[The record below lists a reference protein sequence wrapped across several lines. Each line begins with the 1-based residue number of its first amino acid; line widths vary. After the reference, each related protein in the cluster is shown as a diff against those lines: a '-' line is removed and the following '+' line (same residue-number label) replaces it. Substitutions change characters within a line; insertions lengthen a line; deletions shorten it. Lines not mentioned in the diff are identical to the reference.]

1 MEDLDQEYLN
11 DNDNDNDNENE
22 NENVID
28 ENDSNSDNRFPE
40 ITEGGWITWFC
51 QLSGNEY
58 FVEISEEFL
67 KHKSNLIGIKC
78 KEYLDTFLSP
88 DPPSEATINDEYI
101 EGLTLIKEA
110 YGLIHKRFITT
121 SKGLALMREKYLNGI
136 YGHCQRILCEKQI
149 LLPVGLSED
158 LKFSRVKVYC
168 PRCEEVY
175 KIKKPCSDI
184 DGAYFG
190 TSFPQLF
197 LMVRHICFILIQL
210 FPLELPRSQPQE

>member
-1 MEDLDQEYLN
+1 MDDLDQEYLNDNNN

-22 NENVID
+22 NAVE

-40 ITEGGWITWFC
+40 ISEGGWITWFC

-67 KHKSNLIGIKC
+67 KHKSNLIGMKY
-78 KEYLDTFLSP
+78 KEHLDTFLSP
-88 DPPSEATINDEYI
+88 DPPSETTINDDYI
-101 EGLTLIKEA
+101 EGLTLIKET

-121 SKGLALMREKYLNGI
+121 PKGLSLMREKYLNGI

-175 KIKKPCSDI
+175 KIKKACSDI

-197 LMVRHICFILIQL
+197 LMVREFVLFTITVSIIQISI
-210 FPLELPRSQPQE
+210 P